1 MNKELRIKNQG
12 KGNIIAPNSSFVI
25 HNSRQKGQTM
35 LLTVM
40 LLSSAILGA
49 TSLAA
54 LLVLFQL
61 RQATDAKAST
71 QAIFAADSG
80 IECVLF
86 EKILSVKPGAPPP
99 DYTNCS
105 IAPDKKVLSNGSF
118 YTITVDTAGGNTVIK
133 SIGVSGRTTRALEI
147 TF

>member
-1 MNKELRIKNQG
+1 M
-12 KGNIIAPNSSFVI
+12 VY
-25 HNSRQKGQTM
+25 HSRQSGQAM

-71 QAIFAADSG
+71 KAIFAADSG

-86 EKILSVKPGAPPP
+86 ERIIGTG
-99 DYTNCS
+99 DYTICG
-105 IAPDKKVLSNGSF
+105 SNDPVILDNDSS
-118 YTITVDTAGGNTVIK
+118 YAVVVDTSGGDIKIK
-133 SIGVSGRTTRALEI
+133 SVGRSGRTTRALEI

>member
-1 MNKELRIKNQG
+1 MKRQMVNHKSQMTQG
-12 KGNIIAPNSSFVI
+12 K
-25 HNSRQKGQTM
+25 RGQAM

-49 TSLAA
+49 TALAA

-86 EKILSVKPGAPPP
+86 EKILSVSPGAPPP
-99 DYTNCS
+99 NYANCG
-105 IAPDKKVLSNGSF
+105 IAPDKVNLDNGSL
-118 YTITVDTAGGNTVIK
+118 YTITVETSGGDTTIK
-133 SIGVSGRTTRALEI
+133 SIGRAGRTTRALEI

>member
-1 MNKELRIKNQG
+1 MNKELRIKG
-12 KGNIIAPNSSFVI
+12 KGKKRSAST
-25 HNSRQKGQTM
+25 RQGGQAM

-86 EKILSVKPGAPPP
+86 ERIVGTQNYA
-99 DYTNCS
+99 NCGEGS
-105 IAPDKKVLSNGSF
+105 QVDLDNGSF
-118 YTITVDTAGGNTVIK
+118 YTVIVDTTGGGTVVK
-133 SIGVSGRTTRALEI
+133 SVGRAGRTTRALEI

>member
-1 MNKELRIKNQG
+1 MNKVLRTRNQG
-12 KGNIIAPNSSFVI
+12 KGSTTAHNSSFII
-25 HNSRQKGQTM
+25 HDSPHKGQAM

-86 EKILSVKPGAPPP
+86 EKIVGTG
-99 DYTNCS
+99 DYTKCGEGGDW
-105 IAPDKKVLSNGSF
+105 IELGNGSS
-118 YTITVDTAGGNTVIK
+118 YTVIVDASGSIK
-133 SIGVSGRTTRALEI
+133 SIGRAGRTTRALEI

>member
-1 MNKELRIKNQG
+1 
-12 KGNIIAPNSSFVI
+12 
-25 HNSRQKGQTM
+25 M

-86 EKILSVKPGAPPP
+86 ERIQSLGMGAPPP
-99 DYTNCS
+99 DYTNCGETS
-105 IAPDKKVLSNGSF
+105 PRNLDNGAS
-118 YTITVDTAGGNTVIK
+118 YTVIVTTSGGDTKIK
-133 SIGVSGRTTRALEI
+133 SVGRAGRTSRALEI

>member
-1 MNKELRIKNQG
+1 MK
-12 KGNIIAPNSSFVI
+12 
-25 HNSRQKGQTM
+25 RQKANRKRQITGDKQGQAM

-86 EKILSVKPGAPPP
+86 ERIVGTQN
-99 DYTNCS
+99 YTNCGEGS
-105 IAPDKKVLSNGSF
+105 LIYLGNGSS
-118 YTITVDTAGGNTVIK
+118 YTVIVDTSGGGTKVK
-133 SIGVSGRTTRALEI
+133 SVGRAGRTTRALEI

>member
-1 MNKELRIKNQG
+1 MK
-12 KGNIIAPNSSFVI
+12 
-25 HNSRQKGQTM
+25 RQKEKGKRQNYERGQTM

-54 LLVLFQL
+54 LLVLYQL

-86 EKILSVKPGAPPP
+86 EKIAGME
-99 DYTNCS
+99 DYIKCGDGGVQ
-105 IAPDKKVLSNGSF
+105 IDLDNGSF
-118 YTITVDTAGGNTVIK
+118 YTVIVTTIGGDTVIK
-133 SIGVSGRTTRALEI
+133 SVGVSGRTTRALEI